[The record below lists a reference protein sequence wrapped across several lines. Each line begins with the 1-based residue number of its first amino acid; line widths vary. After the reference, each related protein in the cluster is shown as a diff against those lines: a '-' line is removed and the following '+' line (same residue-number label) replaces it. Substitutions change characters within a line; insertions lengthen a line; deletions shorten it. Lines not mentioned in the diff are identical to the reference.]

1 MINTIP
7 VKVDKNVS
15 GLSWEVSDPQE
26 LAMLIGVLAVGQ
38 AAHAARIL
46 EKLVPNAPAVSVAAF
61 NEAACAQLTIKS
73 GLTEDQ
79 KKAAI
84 AHRDGFLFE
93 CIAWIATRQS
103 ANDRTFLKDPHIS
116 ATSQGLDGLMI
127 ELEPKRQRI
136 KAVTICEEKCTG
148 TPRKLF
154 KSQVMPT
161 FTEHHTGS
169 KRSRELLATAVDI
182 IKTNFADATA
192 ATQAAA
198 RVIDL
203 DCRHYRAALTV
214 SPSIVATATD
224 RAALFADYKDLANI
238 KQAQRIGATFV
249 VDSDLRDWFEKLAK
263 SVIAEIKGGKVKK
276 RV

>member
-1 MINTIP
+1 MIDSIP
-7 VKVDKNVS
+7 VKVDKDVS
-15 GLSWEVSDPQE
+15 GLSWLVSDPQE
-26 LAMLIGVLAVGQ
+26 LARLIGVLAVGQ
-38 AAHAARIL
+38 ASHAARIL
-46 EKLVPNAPAVSVAAF
+46 EKLVPNAPAVSVAAL
-61 NEAACAQLTIKS
+61 NKAACAQLKIKS
-73 GLTEDQ
+73 GLTAEQ
-79 KKAAI
+79 KMAAV

-93 CIAWIATRQS
+93 CIAWIATRQGS
-103 ANDRTFLKDPHIS
+103 NDRTFLKDPHIS
-116 ATSQGLDGLMI
+116 ATSQGLDGLVI

-136 KAVTICEEKCTG
+136 RAVTICEEKCTS

-198 RVIDL
+198 RVLDL
-203 DCRHYRAALTV
+203 NCRHYRAALTV
-214 SPSIVATATD
+214 SPPMATAAD
-224 RAALFADYKDLANI
+224 RAKLFADFKDLANI
-238 KQAQRIGATFV
+238 KQAQRIGATFMV
-249 VDSDLRDWFEKLAK
+249 HSDLRDWFEKLAQ
-263 SVIAEIKGGKVKK
+263 SVIAEIKSGKVKK

>member
-1 MINTIP
+1 MINSIP
-7 VKVDKNVS
+7 VKVDKDVS
-15 GLSWEVSDPQE
+15 GLSWEVSDSKE
-26 LAMLIGVLAVGQ
+26 LARLIGVLAVGQ

-61 NEAACAQLTIKS
+61 NDAACAQLRIKR
-73 GLTEDQ
+73 GLTPEQ
-79 KKAAI
+79 KTAAV

-93 CIAWIATRQS
+93 CIAWIATRQG

-116 ATSQGLDGLMI
+116 ATSQGLDGLVI

-154 KSQVMPT
+154 KSQIMPT

-182 IKTNFADATA
+182 IKTNFADATE
-192 ATQAAA
+192 ATKAAA

-214 SPSIVATATD
+214 SQPMATAAE
-224 RAALFADYKDLANI
+224 RAQLFADYKDLVNI
-238 KQAQRIGATFV
+238 KQTQRIGATFAV
-249 VDSDLRDWFEKLAK
+249 HSDLRDWFEMLAK
-263 SVIAEIKGGKVKK
+263 SVIAEIKSGKVKK

>member
-7 VKVDKNVS
+7 VKVDKDVS

-26 LAMLIGVLAVGQ
+26 LARLIGVLAVGQ

-46 EKLVPNAPAVSVAAF
+46 EKLVPNGPAVSVAAF
-61 NEAACAQLTIKS
+61 NEAACAQLRIKS
-73 GLTEDQ
+73 GLTEEQ
-79 KKAAI
+79 KKAAV

-93 CIAWIATRQS
+93 CIAWIATRQG

-116 ATSQGLDGLMI
+116 ATSQGLDGLVI

-198 RVIDL
+198 RVIEL

-214 SPSIVATATD
+214 SPSIVTAAD
-224 RAALFADYKDLANI
+224 RAKLFADYKDLANI
-238 KQAQRIGATFV
+238 KQAQRIGVTFV

-263 SVIAEIKGGKVKK
+263 SVIAEIKSGKVKK